1 MGLLAALKQWLVTD
15 GVKVAA
21 GANTIGKLGANSG
34 VDIGD
39 VDVTSLAGDYTTPTH
54 SAVTVTS
61 TTTQALAAN
70 ANRKYVLLVND
81 SDTAIYIKL
90 GAAAVANEGIRLNA
104 NGGSYEMSNL
114 GGNLYAGAINA
125 IHGGSGNK
133 TLLVT
138 EGV

>member
-1 MGLLAALKQWLVTD
+1 MADKTFQVRSLEDQAFYDIKLTD
-15 GVKVAA
+15 NGDD
-21 GANTIGKLGANSG
+21 TYSFT
-34 VDIGD
+34 GD

>member
-1 MGLLAALKQWLVTD
+1 MANIQYTIKLPNDTLVTKELIDNGD
-15 GVKVAA
+15 GTHSERVALA
-21 GANTIGKLGANSG
+21 PGSAEVG
-34 VDIGD
+34 VG
-39 VDVTSLAGDYTTPTH
+39 GDYTTPTH

-70 ANRKYVLLVND
+70 ANRKYALLIND
-81 SDTAIYIKL
+81 SDTVIYIKL

-104 NGGSYEMSNL
+104 NGGSYEMSDL
-114 GGNLYAGAINA
+114 HGNLYAGAINA
-125 IHGGSGNK
+125 IHGSTGNK